1 MEDTQAGL
9 LDVRTEGHG
18 KVLKPLKTQK
28 ERMNSLSD
36 KCFCHLTVKEQPS
49 LGSQEAKWLL

>member
-18 KVLKPLKTQK
+18 KTPK
-28 ERMNSLSD
+28 ERVSSLSARH
-36 KCFCHLTVKEQPS
+36 FASSILSLTVKEQPS
-49 LGSQEAKWLL
+49 LGSQEGLCLL